1 MSVNGKM
8 YFVGGGPGDPE
19 LLTRRGARIL
29 EGAGLVLTSGI
40 YGETYRDEL
49 QGKESFDPFDYSF
62 DELTG
67 RIDSALEAGRDVVF
81 LVPGDL
87 AVFSPVQSLIDRY
100 PEADIVPGVGVLNA
114 VSASLRHTFDMPRIS
129 HSTIATS
136 PKTIT
141 SSDETIGDLARQ
153 GSTMALFMN
162 NLPAGELAGELLRG
176 YSPETPLA
184 VVYMAS
190 MPEEEVVYTTV
201 GRLAEDMDTERF
213 DDEDIYKLIVVGD
226 VLTARE
232 DPSWWDRRKE
242 VRDRRH
248 AERDAKRRGD

>member
-1 MSVNGKM
+1 MSVRGQRF
-8 YFVGGGPGDPE
+8 FVGGGPGDPE
-19 LLTRRGARIL
+19 LLTGRGGRIL
-29 EGAGLVLTSGI
+29 EGAGLVLASGV
-40 YGETYRDEL
+40 YGATYREEL
-49 QGKESFDPFDYSF
+49 SGKESFDPFDYTF
-62 DELTG
+62 EELTG
-67 RIDSALEAGRDVVF
+67 RIDAALSEGRDVVF

-100 PEADIVPGVGVLNA
+100 PEAEIVPGVGVLNA
-114 VSASLRHTFDMPRIS
+114 VSATLRHTFDMPRVS

-162 NLPAGELAGELLRG
+162 NLPAAELARELRRG
-176 YSPETPLA
+176 YAPETPVA

-190 MPEEEVVYTTV
+190 LPDEEVVYTTV
-201 GRLAEDMDTERF
+201 GNLAEDMDTERF
-213 DDEDIYKLIVVGD
+213 DDEDVYKLIVVGD

-232 DPSWWDRRKE
+232 EPSWWDRRKE
-242 VRDRRH
+242 VRDNRH
-248 AERDAKRRGD
+248 AERDAKRQGD